1 MKILTSRGVC
11 IRAGIG
17 SVIRLGVREDV
28 DLEGRRAIWKS
39 PICRQ
44 EASLSIQQS
53 IPQMGTLDSLS
64 ATLLRTW
71 EQYLLVAVVI
81 TALPLLQVM
90 SDPVV
95 N

>member
-1 MKILTSRGVC
+1 
-11 IRAGIG
+11 
-17 SVIRLGVREDV
+17 
-28 DLEGRRAIWKS
+28 
-39 PICRQ
+39 
-44 EASLSIQQS
+44 
-53 IPQMGTLDSLS
+53 MGTLDSLS
-64 ATLLRTW
+64 ATLLSTW